1 MYRLGGAAVAQFQTA
16 CCIDVVLHAE
26 AWLKV
31 EVCLYKLAALVVV
44 CVCYVSVGI
53 DVVVR
58 RAAKRRVHVEAQ
70 TCRDVQFVANLPVVV
85 NPDVVVLASDW
96 QKLINSVVEVAGTVP
111 VIAEFLGMQQD
122 TSYLESDLEQSI
134 IDNLQKFLMELGKG
148 YAFVARQQRIHT
160 EKEDY

>member
-85 NPDVVVLASDW
+85 NPDVVVVRASH
-96 QKLINSVVEVAGTVP
+96 LLVVEEVEHP
-111 VIAEFLGMQQD
+111 
-122 TSYLESDLEQSI
+122 
-134 IDNLQKFLMELGKG
+134 
-148 YAFVARQQRIHT
+148 VARLNLLPHSLNADVNAVAVVRIP
-160 EKEDY
+160 